1 MLSGNTIVL
10 FQTRKLHG
18 MLVNRTI
25 THKAA
30 CGSRV
35 MLFNMLI
42 LYNNILTIRSI
53 AFSVPDK
60 IGKELTAMANI
71 KVNIAENDL
80 KTLKANKYNLCLA
93 FREKSIGFDVVCIGA
108 DDYSSS
114 NTFKVGN
121 EYAVFFCKSLTN
133 GETVDVASEVQSIE
147 LGQQI
152 TINRYGV
159 FENPVEGK
167 YADRLEIVNNYGN
180 IFPGFGRKV
189 KYGADES
196 MRFAFVSP
204 YVSVKGTFT
213 MEPENVVRVWFQ
225 QFADTG
231 TYFTDYIDKNRM
243 SGTSTYAEAV
253 IDCSAGAD
261 TVLLTYA
268 DGKWQK
274 NN

>member
-1 MLSGNTIVL
+1 M
-10 FQTRKLHG
+10 
-18 MLVNRTI
+18 
-25 THKAA
+25 
-30 CGSRV
+30 
-35 MLFNMLI
+35 
-42 LYNNILTIRSI
+42 TIRVI

-71 KVNIAENDL
+71 KVSIAENDL
-80 KTLKANKYNLCLA
+80 KTLKTNKYNLCLA
-93 FREKSIGFDVVCIGA
+93 FREKSIGFDVVCIGT
-108 DDYSSS
+108 DNYSSV

-121 EYAVFFCKSLTN
+121 EYAVFFCRTLTD
-133 GETVDVASEVQSIE
+133 GEAVDVSSEVKTIE

-152 TINRYGV
+152 TINKDSV

-167 YADRLEIVNNYGN
+167 FADRLELVNNYGN
-180 IFPGFGRKV
+180 IYPGFGRKV
-189 KYGADES
+189 KYGTDES
-196 MRFAFVSP
+196 IRLAFVSP

-213 MEPENVVRVWFQ
+213 MEPEHVVRVWFQ
-225 QFADTG
+225 QFAAAG
-231 TYFTDYIDKNRM
+231 TYFTDFIDKERM

-261 TVLLTYA
+261 TVWLTYA